1 MVGDVVAVDEIAT
14 NFTRRARDARRILAD
29 LNVDD
34 LAAAAAE
41 GSPSATCHL
50 HVRSP
55 HA

>member
-1 MVGDVVAVDEIAT
+1 MLAVDEIAT
-14 NFTRRARDARRILAD
+14 IFTVRDAPNIE
-29 LNVDD
+29 NVDD